1 MFRRFLTALRDKN
14 LPLAIQIAI
23 CLTLGWILI
32 MGLMGLLLLASCL
45 LAVDC
50 L

>member
-1 MFRRFLTALRDKN
+1 MLRRCLAALRSRN
-14 LPLAIQIAI
+14 LPLAIQIATG
-23 CLTLGWILI
+23 LALGWILI
-32 MGLMGLLLLASCL
+32 MGLMGLLVLVSCL